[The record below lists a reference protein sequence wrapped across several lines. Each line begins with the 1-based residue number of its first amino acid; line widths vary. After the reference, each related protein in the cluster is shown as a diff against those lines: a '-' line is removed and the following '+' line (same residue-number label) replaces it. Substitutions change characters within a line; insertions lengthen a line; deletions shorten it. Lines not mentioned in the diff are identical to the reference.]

1 MWINTNDTEF
11 LKGFMK
17 NQQGNYRSIQQIKK
31 ILKQN
36 KNLNT
41 KEQLS
46 KLPKDKILWWGV
58 NQ

>member
-1 MWINTNDTEF
+1 MVTIGLFNR
-11 LKGFMK
+11 LKK
-17 NQQGNYRSIQQIKK
+17 YI
-31 ILKQN
+31 KQN

-46 KLPKDKILWWGV
+46 KLPKDKILWWDV

>member
-1 MWINTNDTEF
+1 MKGL
-11 LKGFMK
+11 LKD
-17 NQQGNYRSIQQIKK
+17 QHGNYRSIQQIKKK

-46 KLPKDKILWWGV
+46 KLPKDKILWWDV

>member
-1 MWINTNDTEF
+1 M
-11 LKGFMK
+11 KGLIK

-46 KLPKDKILWWGV
+46 KLPKDKILWWYV

>member
-1 MWINTNDTEF
+1 M
-11 LKGFMK
+11 KGLLK
-17 NQQGNYRSIQQIKK
+17 NQHGNHRSTQQIGKKK

-36 KNLNT
+36 KSLNT

-46 KLPKDKILWWGV
+46 KLPKDKIVWWDV